1 MSART
6 GIGEGS
12 RTLQQMVDESERL
25 WEETGCYYGLEELKL
40 AAEGPLKLELFHSR
54 VLSALQAGRETT
66 RMISASPLVRE
77 VAELCCGLYTPEG
90 HCIAQSTGIAGHIP
104 VMGQV
109 VNWMIRQNYEEEVGI
124 NEGDLFCCN
133 DNVIAGMHSADVYD
147 LTPVFWEG
155 ELVAWAVTAIMEP
168 EIGAIT
174 PGTMP
179 ASATERF
186 ADGFHICAE
195 KIGTNDLLSKTFE
208 IRCRLLLRLADM
220 VLLDRK
226 GAQAANLKIRE
237 EMKATIHEFGIDYFR
252 RATRELIESERRA
265 QLARVRTRTVPGRYR
280 NILVEQQ
287 MYSHMPVP
295 PIHAKDEFILVPV
308 EFTIEPSGKYI
319 FDFDGIGPWGWHPT
333 NCTPSALLGGLS
345 VSLVQSIAH
354 TGTANTGTLL
364 ATELAVPYDTMFWP
378 SNRFISTNL
387 TWVPIVTT
395 FGTWMS
401 TQCRAFF
408 SRGFREEIML
418 GAIGGAGLEF
428 GGKNQFGMEPFGFL
442 MTESPGTGGSGA
454 CGIRDGVDNGF
465 VIYTPEADAGNC
477 EVWELILPI
486 VWLGR
491 KMQPDSAA
499 PGRYRSGYSINSTF
513 MLYRTPGVFVG
524 VPPGNV
530 EYIPMNTSMFG
541 GYPMVHNWSAY
552 VKEPNLQQL
561 IEERKPLIHE
571 RGDPR
576 NPDIKTRLGGKV
588 CGFYGPSAR
597 VFDDVLKHGDIIQ
610 VCVHSNGGGYGDPI
624 ERDPRLAKKDLDN
637 GVLSLEICRKV
648 YCIEASFNPHTDE
661 WVIDEQKTRELRKQ
675 ERERRLK
682 KMSVAEWWQ
691 KSQKKLVQGDL
702 PPILKRMY
710 NNSLKV
716 EELPQTFDPIWN
728 TASGGNFR
736 CTPKGQRWPGEF
748 RAFWNLPEGFAFQEE
763 RS

>member
-1 MSART
+1 MNTKT
-6 GIGEGS
+6 GIGENGK
-12 RTLQQMVDESERL
+12 TLLQMLTEADRL
-25 WEETGCYYGLEELKL
+25 WEDTGYYYGLEELKL
-40 AAEGPLKLELFHSR
+40 SAEDPLKLEIFHSR
-54 VLSALQAGRETT
+54 VLAALQAGRETT
-66 RMISASPLVRE
+66 KMISASPLVRE

-109 VNWMIRQNYEEEVGI
+109 ANWMIRQNYEEEVGI
-124 NEGDLFCCN
+124 AEGDLFTCN
-133 DNVIAGMHSADVYD
+133 DNIICGMHSADVYD

-155 ELVAWAVTAIMEP
+155 ELVAWAVTAIMEA

-195 KIGTNDLLSKTFE
+195 RVGSNDVLSKTFE
-208 IRCRLLLRLADM
+208 TKCKLLLRLGDM
-220 VLLDRK
+220 FLLDRK
-226 GAQAANLKIRE
+226 GAQAANIKIRE
-237 EMKATIHEFGIDYFR
+237 EMKAVIEEFGLEYFR
-252 RATRELIESERRA
+252 RAIRELIESERRA
-265 QLARVRTRTVPGRYR
+265 QLARVRMRTVPGRYR
-280 NILVEQQ
+280 NLLTEQQ
-287 MYSHMPVP
+287 MYSHMRMAP
-295 PIHAKDEFILVPV
+295 PIHAKDELVLVPI
-308 EFTIEPSGKYI
+308 EFTIEPSGKYVL
-319 FDFDGIGPWGWHPT
+319 DFDGIGPWGWHPT

-345 VSLVQSIAH
+345 VSMVQSIAY

-387 TWVPIVTT
+387 TWVPITGT

-428 GGKNQFGMEPFGFL
+428 GGKSQFGMEPFGFL

-454 CGIRDGVDNGF
+454 CAIRDGVDNG
-465 VIYTPEADAGNC
+465 

-486 VWLGR
+486 IWLGR
-491 KMQPDSAA
+491 KMQPDTAA
-499 PGRYRSGYSINSTF
+499 PGRFRSGYSIDSTF

-524 VPPGNV
+524 CPPGPV
-530 EYIPMNTSMFG
+530 DPIPMNTSMFG
-541 GYPMVHNWSAY
+541 GYPMVHNQCAY
-552 VKEPNLQQL
+552 AHEPNLQKM
-561 IEERKPLIHE
+561 IEGRKPLIHE
-571 RGDPR
+571 RGDPS

-588 CGFYGPSAR
+588 GGPYGSSPR
-597 VFDDVLKHGDIIQ
+597 VYDDVLKHGDVMQ
-610 VCVHSNGGGYGDPI
+610 TYVQSSAGGYGDPI
-624 ERDPRLAKKDLDN
+624 ERDPKLAKKDLDN
-637 GVLSLEICRKV
+637 SVLTLQTCRRV
-648 YCIEASFNPHTDE
+648 YCIEASFNPDKDE
-661 WVIDEQKTRELRKQ
+661 WVIDEEKTSELRKQ

-682 KMSVAEWWQ
+682 KMPVVQWWQ
-691 KSQKKLVQGDL
+691 KNREKLVQGDL

-710 NNSLKV
+710 NNSLRQ
-716 EELPQTFDPIWN
+716 EDLPQVFDPIWN

-736 CTPKGQRWPGEF
+736 CTPKGQRWPKEF
-748 RAFWNLPEGFAFQEE
+748 LAFWNLPEDFTFEEE